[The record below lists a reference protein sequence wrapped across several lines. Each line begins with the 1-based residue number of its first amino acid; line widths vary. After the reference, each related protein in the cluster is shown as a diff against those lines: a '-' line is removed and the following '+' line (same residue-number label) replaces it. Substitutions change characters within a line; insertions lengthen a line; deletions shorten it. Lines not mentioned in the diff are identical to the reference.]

1 MAYWSL
7 AIASKAPGH
16 RVLDD
21 WSQAGHREVQH
32 WVTGGSATF
41 GHSAWQVL
49 PVEAHRIEGV
59 DVRAPL
65 APSIPHPLMPRLQC
79 VAAGLACAP
88 PLHSV
93 PCPLIKQGHLEA
105 IIVIVSS
112 SSSLSSS
119 SLSYILQIA
128 ARVVAAGLACAP
140 PQLNCCTC
148 IPLLLHPW
156 RANILDCKKNTPGAG
171 LVSKWT
177 GFWLL
182 DDQSC
187 LQRFRGSSAVGTMS

>member
-41 GHSAWQVL
+41 GHWALCLASVACRSPQNRRSFCQEFYL
-49 PVEAHRIEGV
+49 PICHQSPYFIKFFLQV

-128 ARVVAAGLACAP
+128 ARVVAA
-140 PQLNCCTC
+140 
-148 IPLLLHPW
+148 
-156 RANILDCKKNTPGAG
+156 
-171 LVSKWT
+171 
-177 GFWLL
+177 
-182 DDQSC
+182 
-187 LQRFRGSSAVGTMS
+187 